1 MCNSERTRWEF
12 NSQGLSACVSM
23 GVARVSGAE
32 FRVFAQLRVGGEVL
46 FDVRDW
52 CGARSLNPGS

>member
-1 MCNSERTRWEF
+1 MCNSERTRWEL

-32 FRVFAQLRVGGEVL
+32 FRVFAQLRVGGSIV
-46 FDVRDW
+46 
-52 CGARSLNPGS
+52 

>member
-1 MCNSERTRWEF
+1 MCNSERTRWEL

-23 GVARVSGAE
+23 GSLGFLE
-32 FRVFAQLRVGGEVL
+32 PSLGFLRSCGWGEVL